1 MSGTVSSGPAAGGQ
15 PGAAVA
21 AQAAGG
27 HRPGRRRWA
36 AVAAAGVVVVAA
48 AAVVAVWLAGGFAGS
63 GSSGGG
69 SAGGADHTSTA
80 MVTRQTLASRTSVDA
95 TLGYAGSDTVAG
107 KGGGTL
113 TWLPAAGRVI
123 RQGQVLYRVDNGTP
137 VFLLYGRVPAWRALS
152 EGMTGQ
158 DVTQLNHDLVKL
170 GYADSADIAGL
181 GWDYFSWE
189 TKYGLQQLQ
198 YALGITSPSGQLALG
213 SAVFLPSAIRVDTVT
228 GSLGNPASGSVFTA
242 TSARRVVTIDLNAA
256 QQSEVKAGDKV
267 SITLPDGASTPGVI
281 SSVGKVASG
290 KGSSAT
296 ITVDVRLDHPKAAGS
311 LDQAPVTVTITESSV
326 KNALVVPVAA
336 LLARSSGGYA
346 VEVTGPGGHHLVR
359 VSVGLFD
366 DAAGLVQVSGSG
378 LAVGQH
384 VVVPAI

>member
-1 MSGTVSSGPAAGGQ
+1 MSGAVSSGPAAGEQ

-36 AVAAAGVVVVAA
+36 AVVAAGVVVVAA

-63 GSSGGG
+63 GSSRGG

-80 MVTRQTLASRTSVDA
+80 MVTRRTLASQTSVDA

-181 GWDYFSWE
+181 GWDYFS
-189 TKYGLQQLQ
+189 
-198 YALGITSPSGQLALG
+198 
-213 SAVFLPSAIRVDTVT
+213 
-228 GSLGNPASGSVFTA
+228 
-242 TSARRVVTIDLNAA
+242 
-256 QQSEVKAGDKV
+256 
-267 SITLPDGASTPGVI
+267 
-281 SSVGKVASG
+281 
-290 KGSSAT
+290 
-296 ITVDVRLDHPKAAGS
+296 
-311 LDQAPVTVTITESSV
+311 
-326 KNALVVPVAA
+326 
-336 LLARSSGGYA
+336 
-346 VEVTGPGGHHLVR
+346 
-359 VSVGLFD
+359 
-366 DAAGLVQVSGSG
+366 
-378 LAVGQH
+378 
-384 VVVPAI
+384 